1 MDHLQHL
8 QHLIAL
14 QRGATVERYVV
25 RDRMN
30 PFQSYSIEEFVA
42 RYRVT
47 KECVTELLE
56 TIRHRL
62 AVVHNN
68 RGSPIPPHLQLTI
81 ALRYMAT
88 GNFQL
93 SMAHCSD
100 VSQSSIS

>member
-1 MDHLQHL
+1 MDTLRVGVGGAPKLRSSSFKHNIRMDHFQHL
-8 QHLIAL
+8 QHLVAL
-14 QRGATVERYVV
+14 QRGASVERYVV

-30 PFQSYSIEEFVA
+30 PFQSYSNEEFVA

-68 RGSPIPPHLQLTI
+68 R
-81 ALRYMAT
+81 
-88 GNFQL
+88 
-93 SMAHCSD
+93 D
-100 VSQSSIS
+100 VSQLLQLE

>member
-8 QHLIAL
+8 QHLQHLVAL
-14 QRGATVERYVV
+14 ERGATVKRYVV

-30 PFQSYSIEEFVA
+30 PFQSYSNEEFVA

-56 TIRHRL
+56 TIRRRL

-68 RGSPIPPHLQLTI
+68 RGEHNMYLNMEP
-81 ALRYMAT
+81 
-88 GNFQL
+88 NFL
-93 SMAHCSD
+93 KICSNN
-100 VSQSSIS
+100 STS